1 MTEPTDSSSKQNP
14 FIRRHPVASYFLL
27 TYSISWT
34 GAFLLVAAK
43 LLRGEPIPKLDGIL
57 MFPIMLLGPSIAG
70 IALTRFLDGKLG
82 LKDLFSR
89 MRRVHIAPRWY
100 AALLLPPVLVLALL
114 LCLKSFVSPVY
125 SPNYFLMGVLFG
137 VPAGFFEEIGW
148 MGFAF
153 PRINLGHSAV
163 ASSMVLGFLWGA
175 WHIPVIDYLGAAT
188 PHGAYLFPF
197 FLASASAMAAMRVL
211 ISWLYVNT
219 KSVLL
224 AQLMHVS
231 STGSLVIFSPGTVSP
246 AQEVAWYFAYA
257 ILLWSIVALVVL
269 KYGKRLT
276 RLDSKEE
283 GVISPTS
290 TPVP

>member
-100 AALLLPPVLVLALL
+100 AALLLPPALVLALL

-153 PRINLGHSAV
+153 PRMNLGHSAL
-163 ASSMVLGFLWGA
+163 ASGIVLGILWGG

-224 AQLMHVS
+224 A
-231 STGSLVIFSPGTVSP
+231 
-246 AQEVAWYFAYA
+246 
-257 ILLWSIVALVVL
+257 
-269 KYGKRLT
+269 
-276 RLDSKEE
+276 
-283 GVISPTS
+283 
-290 TPVP
+290 